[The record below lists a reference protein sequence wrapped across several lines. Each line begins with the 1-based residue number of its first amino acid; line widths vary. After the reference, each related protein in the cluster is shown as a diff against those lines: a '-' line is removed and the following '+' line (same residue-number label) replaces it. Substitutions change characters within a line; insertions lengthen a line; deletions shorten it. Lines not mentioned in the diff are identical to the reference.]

1 MNIYPAFILSAL
13 TLAATL
19 APPNFLI
26 AQQSYEPKGGLSEHI
41 KPTLSPARS
50 PEEALASFE
59 LVDGFEIELVAAEP
73 LIEDP
78 VIIDFDTQGRMW
90 VVEMRGFMMDINAT
104 GQFDKV
110 GRVSVLEDTNGDGI
124 MDKSTRFLNDLILPR
139 ALRCFQDGILVAE
152 HEALWYVTDANN
164 DLVPDEKILIDPEYA
179 THGSVEHRPNGLLIG
194 LDNWIYNSRS
204 SKRYKLIDGEW
215 IIEATENRGQWG
227 ITQDDYGRLYYNFH
241 WSQLHTDIAPPN
253 TLTRNPN
260 FTPTLS
266 ANSTV
271 SADQLVYP
279 IRMNTA
285 INRGYREGVLDDE
298 GKLKRFASACSP
310 WIYRGGIFPET
321 FDGNAFVCAPAAN
334 TIKRNLISDHGL
346 TVSGINAYADHDFLA
361 STDERFRPVSLS
373 GGPDGALYVVDM
385 YRGIIQQADFMT
397 EFLRK
402 ESIDRELAAPI
413 NLGRIYRIK
422 PTQAD
427 TASLPDFSSLTTNDW
442 VDLLQHPNGWVRDRA
457 QQWLLWKRPS
467 DAAEPLKK
475 LARDG
480 TAVSSL
486 HALWCLDGMGM
497 DPFSSSIGLI
507 AHSNQKLAS
516 TAMVIAAR
524 SANTRERI
532 QKLVTIF
539 DDYFDTSVGHAFHS
553 VIAVGI
559 FDYHSKSALFTK
571 IAVQFNDSPNIR
583 EALLSCLR
591 GNEFEF
597 LKHLTHSTDWTEPTP
612 GRQLLIQGLASC
624 AIRHNKL
631 TEVRSLLE
639 SSKQAGWKGKAMTE
653 GLITALLERKDPLEL
668 DSNPALKDSRFD
680 SLLAW
685 PGHEGPKRSK
695 NTARPLT
702 PNERALYVKGH
713 TIYSGLCAS
722 CHGAEGSGMPMLAP
736 PLVNSEWVTGDPDRL
751 ARILLHG
758 LEGSIQVAGKTY
770 APPQILPAMPPVG
783 MMSNEELAATMTYI
797 RRAWDHQAD
806 PVTGGDIQRNRDL
819 TATQEGAYSTSDW

>member
-1 MNIYPAFILSAL
+1 MNLQPAFIFSAVSFAAM
-13 TLAATL
+13 LAA
-19 APPNFLI
+19 PNFLS
-26 AQQSYEPKGGLSEHI
+26 AQQSYESKGGLPEHV
-41 KPTLSPARS
+41 KPVLSPART

-59 LVDGFEIELVAAEP
+59 LVDGFKIELAASEP

-78 VIIDFDTQGRMW
+78 VIIDFDIQGRMW

-110 GRVSVLEDTNGDGI
+110 GRVSVLEDTNGDGV
-124 MDKSTRFLNDLILPR
+124 MDKSTRFLKELVLPR

-152 HEALWYVTDANN
+152 HEALWYVTDTNN

-227 ITQDDYGRLYYNFH
+227 ITQDNYGRLYYNFH
-241 WSQLHTDIAPPN
+241 WSQLHADIAPPN

-260 FTPTLS
+260 FSPTLS
-266 ANSTV
+266 ANATV
-271 SADQLVYP
+271 STDQLVYP

-310 WIYRGGIFPET
+310 WIYRGGLFPEN
-321 FDGNAFVCAPAAN
+321 FNGNAFVCAPAAN

-361 STDERFRPVSLS
+361 STDERFRPVALS

-402 ESIDRELAAPI
+402 ESIDRDLAAPI

-422 PTQAD
+422 PAQTNA
-427 TASLPDFSSLTTNDW
+427 ASIPAFSSLTTNDW
-442 VDLLQHPNGWVRDRA
+442 VELLKHPNGWVRDRA
-457 QQWLLWKRPS
+457 QQWLVWKRPS
-467 DAAEPLKK
+467 DAEESLKM
-475 LARDG
+475 LAHDG
-480 TAVSSL
+480 PAVSSI

-497 DPFSSSIGLI
+497 DAFYSSINLF

-516 TAMVIAAR
+516 EAMLVAAR

-532 QKLVTIF
+532 QKLVTALNDHF
-539 DDYFDTSVGHAFHS
+539 DSSVVHAFHS
-553 VIAVGI
+553 VVALGN
-559 FDYHSKSALFTK
+559 FDYHSKTALFQQ
-571 IAVQFNDSPNIR
+571 IADQFGESPNVR
-583 EALLSCLR
+583 EALLSSLH

-597 LKHLTHSTDWTEPTP
+597 LKHLTNNSEGSEATP
-612 GRQLLIQGLASC
+612 GRHLLIQGLAS
-624 AIRHNKL
+624 AATRHNKPA
-631 TEVRSLLE
+631 EVRFLLE
-639 SSKQAGWKGKAMTE
+639 FAKQSHWKGKAITE
-653 GLITALLERKDPLEL
+653 GLITALLERNDPLEL
-668 DSNPALKDSRFD
+668 DYDPTLDDSRFD

-685 PGHEGPKRSK
+685 PGHEGSKRSK

-702 PNERALYVKGH
+702 PKERALYVKGH

-722 CHGAEGSGMPMLAP
+722 CHGAEGRGMPMLAP

-758 LEGSIQVAGKTY
+758 LEGPVKVAGKTY
-770 APPQILPAMPPVG
+770 APPEILPAMPPVG
-783 MMSNEELAATMTYI
+783 MMSNDELAATMTYI
-797 RRAWDHQAD
+797 RRAWDHQSD

-819 TATQEGAYSTSDW
+819 TATQEGAYSTSEW